1 MSFLKL
7 WQRIER
13 QLESSEAVGVEFDDS
28 YDVIVVGLGTAGA
41 IAAIAAARQGCRVLG
56 IESLHCMGGTHTA
69 GAIQNYYFG
78 SKGGLFEQI
87 DDQIRQQEHDGY
99 PVWGG
104 SSGELKKHFL
114 EQVAQE
120 CGIALRYESSVI
132 GVYREG
138 SQVKGVRWISPEGV
152 RNSASQVLIDA
163 TGNADICAMAGC
175 ATRQGRAL
183 DGKGQPYSNV
193 MEIATAKRVGK
204 FYTDSGYVDPTD
216 AAAVTQAILDSST
229 VPPQLQGYYDG
240 KERML
245 RLTPILGVR
254 EGRFI
259 VGEDNVTLEAF
270 QQEQLSKEPLFYAY
284 SNLDNHSKDI
294 AFESTQLQDW
304 IVAASLWGL
313 NFSVPV
319 PLGALI
325 PQGIDGILA
334 AGRCIALDHD
344 MAACVRMNRDMQK
357 SGEAAGTAAALAV
370 QHGVALQAI
379 PYEELRTRLTATG
392 CLDVQGLRF
401 VDTSVPLS
409 GSNGSTIYRVAS
421 WLEDKDAIRAGLADD
436 KSGIAIWS
444 AWRLGQS
451 INTELRSWATQ
462 TTDELLRKNSA
473 IALGLQND
481 AFGVPVLREMAR
493 GRDAYVPRTSRK
505 YNQSHGIAAIYL
517 LGKLGDREI
526 VPDLLDI
533 LADRA
538 AFTHSPLDGEFIM
551 DDEDFFAQ
559 YFTFSLMALMRI
571 TQAHPALRGPVV
583 TQINQIVGAEDFSL
597 SVTLKGS
604 GELRH
609 PLRETILEVLQ

>member
-1 MSFLKL
+1 MKL

-13 QLESSEAVGVEFDDS
+13 QVESSEVGEVVFDDS

-41 IAAIAAARQGCRVLG
+41 MAAIAAARQGCRVLG
-56 IESLHCMGGTHTA
+56 IESLHCMGGMHTA

-78 SKGGLFEQI
+78 SKGGLFEEI
-87 DDQIRQQEHDGY
+87 DAQIRAEEHGGY

-104 SSGELKKHFL
+104 SSGELKKYYL
-114 EQVAQE
+114 EQVALE
-120 CGIALRYESSVI
+120 CGIDLRYESSVI

-138 SQVKGVRWISPEGV
+138 KQVRGVRWVSPAGV
-152 RNSASQVLIDA
+152 HSIATQVVIDA
-163 TGNADICAMAGC
+163 TGNADICALAGC
-175 ATRQGRAL
+175 ATRQGRAV
-183 DGKGQPYSNV
+183 DGKAQPYSNV
-193 MEIATAKRVGK
+193 MEVATAKRVSK

-216 AAAVTQAILDSST
+216 AVAVTQAILHSST
-229 VPPQLQGYYDG
+229 QPPHLQEHYDG
-240 KERML
+240 AERML

-259 VGEDNVTLEAF
+259 VGEENVTLEAF
-270 QQEQLSKEPLFYAY
+270 LEEQLTQPPLFYAY

-294 AFESTQLQDW
+294 AFESTQVQDW

-325 PQGIDGILA
+325 PQGFDGILA
-334 AGRCIALDHD
+334 AGRCIAVDHD

-357 SGEAAGTAAALAV
+357 CGEAAGTAAALAV
-370 QHGVALQAI
+370 QHRIPLKAI
-379 PYEELRTRLTATG
+379 PYAELAARLSATG
-392 CLDVQGLRF
+392 CLDAQGLRF
-401 VDTSVPLS
+401 VDTSMPLS
-409 GSNGSTIYRVAS
+409 GSNGSTVYRAAS
-421 WLEDKDAIRAGLADD
+421 WIEEKEAIRAGLAAD

-444 AWRLGQS
+444 AWRMGES
-451 INTELRSWATQ
+451 INAELRSWATQ
-462 TTDELLRKNSA
+462 TNDELLRKNSA

-481 AFGVPVLREMAR
+481 TTAVSVLREMAR
-493 GRDAYVPRTSRK
+493 RRDSYVPRTSRK

-526 VPDLLDI
+526 VPDLLEI

-559 YFTFSLMALMRI
+559 YFTFSLMALLRI

-583 TQINQIVGAEDFSL
+583 AQINRIVGAEDFSL

-609 PLRETILEVLQ
+609 PLRETILNVLQ

>member
-1 MSFLKL
+1 VRCLKL
-7 WQRIER
+7 WQRIEK
-13 QLESSEAVGVEFDDS
+13 QVESSEVGEVEFDDS
-28 YDVIVVGLGTAGA
+28 YDIIVVGLGTAGA
-41 IAAIAAARQGCRVLG
+41 MAALAAARQGCRVLG

-78 SKGGLFEQI
+78 CKGGLFEQV
-87 DDQIRQQEHDGY
+87 DLQIREQERDGY
-99 PVWGG
+99 PIWGG
-104 SSGELKKHFL
+104 SSAELKKYHL
-114 EQVAQE
+114 EQLAREQ
-120 CGIALRYESSVI
+120 GIELSYESSVI
-132 GVYREG
+132 GVYRSG
-138 SQVKGVRWISPEGV
+138 KQVKGVRWVSPAGV
-152 RNSASQVLIDA
+152 HTVASRVLIDA

-175 ATRQGRAL
+175 ATRQGRAV

-193 MEIATAKRVGK
+193 MEIASANRVGK
-204 FYTDSGYVDPTD
+204 FYTDSGYLDPTD
-216 AAAVTQAILDSST
+216 ASAVTQAILDSST
-229 VPPQLQGYYDG
+229 VPPQLREYYDG
-240 KERML
+240 HDRML

-259 VGEDNVTLEAF
+259 VGEENVTLETF
-270 QQEQLSKEPLFYAY
+270 QNEQFTTQPLFYAY
-284 SNLDNHSKDI
+284 SNLDNHSKDV
-294 AFESTQLQDW
+294 AFESTQFQDW

-313 NFSVPV
+313 NFSVPI

-325 PQGIDGILA
+325 PQGFEGVLA
-334 AGRCIALDHD
+334 AGRCLALDHD

-357 SGEAAGTAAALAV
+357 CGEAAGTAAALAV
-370 QHGVALQAI
+370 RHSMALKEI
-379 PYEELRTRLTATG
+379 PYEELCAHLTATG
-392 CLDVQGLRF
+392 CLDTQGLRF

-409 GSNGSTIYRVAS
+409 GSNGSTVYRAAS
-421 WLEDKDAIRAGLADD
+421 WIEEKEAIRAGLAAD

-444 AWRLGQS
+444 AWRMGES
-451 INTELRSWATQ
+451 INAELRSWATQ
-462 TTDELLRKNSA
+462 TSDVLLRKNSA

-481 AFGVPVLREMAR
+481 ALAVPVLREMAR
-493 GRDAYVPRTSRK
+493 RRDSYVPRTSRK

-526 VPDLLDI
+526 VPDLLEI

-538 AFTHSPLDGEFIM
+538 AFIHSPLDGEFIM

-559 YFTFSLMALMRI
+559 YFTFSLMALLRI

-583 TQINQIVGAEDFSL
+583 AQINRIVGAEDFSL

-604 GELRH
+604 AKLRH